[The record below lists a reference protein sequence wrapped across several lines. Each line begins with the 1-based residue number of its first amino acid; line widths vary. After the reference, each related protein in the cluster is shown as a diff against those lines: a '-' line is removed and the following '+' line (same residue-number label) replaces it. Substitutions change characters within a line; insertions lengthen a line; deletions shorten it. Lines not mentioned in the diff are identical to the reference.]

1 MANHQVSMK
10 IAEQAIKSKDVTFDV
25 RIKSDSGSQRKIGEL
40 LISQGSVE
48 WRKSCNSVHRKYIN
62 WEKFAELM
70 EEHGKIR
77 RGKK

>member
-10 IAEQAIKSKDVTFDV
+10 IAEQAIKSKDVTFVV
-25 RIKSDSGSQRKIGEL
+25 RIKSGSGSQKKIGEL

-48 WRKSCNSVHRKYIN
+48 WRKSGNSVNRKYIN

-70 EEHGKIR
+70 EEHGKTR
-77 RGKK
+77 RGQR

>member
-10 IAEQAIKSKDVTFDV
+10 IAEQAIKSTDVKFV
-25 RIKSDSGSQRKIGEL
+25 VKIKSGNGSQKKIGEL

-48 WRKSCNSVHRKYIN
+48 WRKSGNSVHRKYIN